1 MTVADEIHSAN
12 GMDSQAARIEFS
24 FLLGDATRRLRRAY
38 DREMQQLGLT
48 RAQWQVLV
56 RVLRIG
62 SPTQTELAESLGIG
76 RASAGSLIRQL
87 EEKSYI
93 ERHEDKGDQRV
104 KRVVASRRAVASAER
119 MTQIGSDVAYSA
131 FDGIEKEELD
141 VAARVLYA
149 IRRNIADS

>member
-24 FLLGDATRRLRRAY
+24 FLMGDATRRLRRAY
-38 DREMQQLGLT
+38 DREMQQLNLT

-87 EEKSYI
+87 EEKSDI

>member
-87 EEKSYI
+87 EEKGYI
-93 ERHEDKGDQRV
+93 ERHDDKGDQRV

-119 MTQIGSDVAYSA
+119 MMQIGSDVAYSA

-141 VAARVLYA
+141 VAARVLHA